1 MTSSPPTSTSSR
13 KPTPSPPS
21 LRQQPS
27 FWERTKQLSDKIGG
41 WSNKQ
46 ANRAGVEA
54 FYPTS
59 LDDESNKAA
68 RILRTF
74 TWDAAD
80 LPEESLADRRKSQI
94 VLRKIPPEAI
104 HSSSGLAI
112 FTVFRT
118 GLLHSVAAGSGV
130 VLSRLPDGSEFS
142 IPLPYFASFP
152 PDFDFFC
159 SLKQLGLLLP
169 VSYCTQSVS
178 VSSLVSM

>member
-1 MTSSPPTSTSSR
+1 MTSSPPPSTSTSR

-41 WSNKQ
+41 WGNKQ
-46 ANRAGVEA
+46 AARAGVEA

-59 LDDESNKAA
+59 LSDESNKAA

-80 LPEESLADRRKSQI
+80 LPEGLAEGLADRRKSQI

-130 VLSRLPDGSEFS
+130 VLARLPDGSEFS
-142 IPLPYFASFP
+142 NSLPTIASILNFVR
-152 PDFDFFC
+152 FFR
-159 SLKQLGLLLP
+159 
-169 VSYCTQSVS
+169 
-178 VSSLVSM
+178 